1 MQTAKVAQVAVEH
14 TTVGFDKAFDYLVP
28 EALAAAIVPG
38 CRVLAPFGAGNK
50 KRQGFVLGVREIASA
65 PKAKLKTIAAVLD
78 KAPLFNLEML
88 ELCFWL
94 QEKTFC
100 TLFEAA
106 KAMLPPGLCLTVT
119 ETYIISPDSDSAVV
133 QALPEDERAVCVLL
147 AKRGVYVK
155 RERIEKALSL
165 KEGDDVF
172 FRLLEKGLILSGE
185 SAQQKVSDAV
195 ERMAEL
201 ADPAGNID
209 DLLPSLTQKQQAV
222 LRVLRDAGS
231 AEVKEACYLAGV
243 TPAVLATLQK
253 KGIVHIFEKTAFRT
267 PALKYAAEAPSREIT
282 LSPSQQKCFD
292 SLKTEYYN
300 KTGRPSLLFGVTGSG
315 KTSVYL
321 KMIDEALQNEGGVIV
336 MVPEIALT
344 PQTLSIFY
352 SRYQNNVAVF
362 HSGLSVGERMDEW
375 RRVKS
380 GEVRIAVGTRSA
392 VFAPFKK
399 LSLVILDEEQEH
411 TYKSE
416 NSPRYHARDVARFRC
431 AYNKA
436 LLVLAS
442 ATPSIPSYAQ
452 ALAGNYN
459 LCELPER
466 FGEAELPEVVVV
478 DMSQKQNRGSAVS
491 STLFQ
496 LIEENLQNKRQSI
509 LLINRRGHNT
519 FVACTACKHVIT
531 CPSCSIS
538 LIYHSTN
545 NRLMC
550 HYCGYSAPLPEVCPE
565 CGEETLRY
573 SGYGTQ
579 RVESELHGLF
589 PEARILR
596 MDADTTQSRYAYDE
610 KFTAFA
616 NGKYDIM
623 LGTQMVAKG
632 LDFPNVTL
640 VGVISVDQQL
650 YNDDYMSMEKTFAL
664 LTQVVGRSGRG
675 HMAGKAVLQTLIPE
689 NEIIGLA
696 ARQDYRS
703 FYNMEINLRRGM
715 IYPPFC
721 DMCMVVFVGED
732 EGTVKKG
739 ANWFLDAL
747 KELNS
752 GEFSDQKL
760 IVLGPLPLRVAKVSN
775 KYRYRLII
783 KCKNTSRFREFMK
796 KLLVAFGKERAFAKV
811 TAVADIN
818 PERTN

>member
-1 MQTAKVAQVAVEH
+1 MQTMTVAQVAVEN
-14 TTVGFDKAFDYLVP
+14 TTISFDRVFDYLVP
-28 EALAAAIVPG
+28 EALCPLAPG
-38 CRVLAPFGAGNK
+38 CRVLVPFGAGNK
-50 KRQGFVLGVREIASA
+50 KRQGFVFAVTEREAA
-65 PKAKLKTIAAVLD
+65 PKAKLKTISAVLD
-78 KAPLFNLEML
+78 KAPLFNLEMRD
-88 ELCFWL
+88 LCFWL

-119 ETYIISPDSDSAVV
+119 ETYIISPDYDPAVV
-133 QALPEDERAVCVLL
+133 QALPEDERAVCALL

-155 RERIEKALSL
+155 KESIEKALSL
-165 KEGDDVF
+165 KEGDTVF
-172 FRLLEKGLILSGE
+172 LRLLAKGLILSGE
-185 SAQQKVSDAV
+185 SAQQKVGDAV
-195 ERMAEL
+195 ERMAEI
-201 ADPAGNID
+201 ADSSQDID

-222 LRVLRDAGS
+222 LNVLRDAGS
-231 AEVKEACYLAGV
+231 AEVKEVCYLAGV

-253 KGIVHIFEKTAFRT
+253 KGIVRLFEKTTFRT
-267 PALKYAAEAPSREIT
+267 PVLKYTADAPVREIT
-282 LSPSQQKCFD
+282 LSPAQQSCFD
-292 SLKTEYYN
+292 SLKREYDQ

-321 KMIDEALQNEGGVIV
+321 KLIDAVLQDEGGVIV

-352 SRYQNNVAVF
+352 SRYQNQVAVF

-380 GEVRIAVGTRSA
+380 GEVKIAVGTRSA
-392 VFAPFKK
+392 VFAPFEK
-399 LSLVILDEEQEH
+399 LSLVIIDEEQEH

-442 ATPSIPSYAQ
+442 ATPSIASYAQ
-452 ALAGNYN
+452 ALAGHYH
-459 LCELPER
+459 LCELTER

-491 STLFQ
+491 STLFA
-496 LIEENLQNKRQSI
+496 LIEENLNNQRQSI

-519 FVACTACKHVIT
+519 FVACTTCKHVIT

-538 LIYHSTN
+538 LIYHSAN

-565 CGEETLRY
+565 CGEEALRY

-579 RVESELHGLF
+579 RVESELQGLF

-650 YNDDYMSMEKTFAL
+650 YNDDYMSMEKTFDL

-675 HMAGKAVLQTLIPE
+675 KMAGKAVLQTLIPE
-689 NEIIGLA
+689 NEIIRLA
-696 ARQDYRS
+696 SKQDYRS
-703 FYNMEINLRRGM
+703 FYNMEISLRRGM

-721 DMCMVVFVGED
+721 DMCVVVFVGED
-732 EGTVKKG
+732 EGLVKNG
-739 ANWFLDAL
+739 AKWFLDTL
-747 KELNS
+747 KNLNV
-752 GEFSDQKL
+752 GEYSDQKL

-775 KYRYRLII
+775 HYRYRLMI

-796 KLLVAFGKERAFAKV
+796 KLLIAFGKESAFARV
-811 TAVADIN
+811 SAVADIN